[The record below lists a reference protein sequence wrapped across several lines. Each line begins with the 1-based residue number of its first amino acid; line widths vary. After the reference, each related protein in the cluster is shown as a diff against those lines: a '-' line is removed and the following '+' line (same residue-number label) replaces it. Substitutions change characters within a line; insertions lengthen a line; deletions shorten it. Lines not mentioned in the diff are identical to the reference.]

1 LQASLG
7 LGWCHELCVREAAV
21 AGRRSQREGRRREP
35 SYRGNKASCDALN
48 YMDARGRRRI
58 LVRFPGRLWAAVV
71 TALVWFSCQPN
82 AASALDLQTV
92 NAAELPPRA
101 AQKSKGFDPAILRA
115 QVLLDRAGFSP
126 GEIDGRMGDNIS
138 KAIAAFA
145 AARGL
150 KADRQLTPALWS
162 ELIATSND
170 PALIEYTITA
180 DDVKGPFL
188 EKVPTK
194 IEDMRGLHRLAYG
207 SAVEALAEKFHI
219 SEGLLKAL
227 NPKTSFEAGQT
238 IVVANVNE
246 DVGDAKVVRIE
257 IDKSQRVLRAFNKS
271 GDLVG
276 VFPATVG
283 SREKPAPTGIF
294 KVTSVKPNPTY
305 RYNPDYAFKGV
316 KATQPFMI
324 NPGPNNPV
332 GLVWIG
338 LSAKSYGIHG
348 TPNPSQVSKTES
360 HGCVRLTNW
369 DAKRLAAMVGKGTTV
384 EFSGSETSRQSAA
397 ATQGARQGSARRR

>member
-1 LQASLG
+1 MQ
-7 LGWCHELCVREAAV
+7 
-21 AGRRSQREGRRREP
+21 
-35 SYRGNKASCDALN
+35 
-48 YMDARGRRRI
+48 ARGRRA
-58 LVRFPGRLWAAVV
+58 LPARFPGRLWAAVA
-71 TALVWFSCQPN
+71 TALVWFSCQPT

-92 NAAELPPRA
+92 NAAELPQRP

-145 AARGL
+145 TARGL
-150 KADRQLTPALWS
+150 KADRQLAPALWS
-162 ELIATSND
+162 ELVATSNN

-188 EKVPTK
+188 DKVPAK
-194 IEDMRGLHRLAYG
+194 LEDMRGLHRLAYG
-207 SAVEALAEKFHI
+207 SAVEALAEKFHM

-246 DVGDAKVVRIE
+246 NVGDAKVVRIE

-283 SREKPAPTGIF
+283 SREKPAPTGTF
-294 KVTSVKPNPTY
+294 KVTTVTPNPTY
-305 RYNPDYAFKGV
+305 RYNPDYGFKGV

-397 ATQGARQGSARRR
+397 ATQGRGSARRR